1 MFLATSLLPALGHEP
16 TTAENWFMIVMFII
30 AALLF
35 IALVLSLR
43 SETAI
48 KQPQCPEK
56 K

>member
-1 MFLATSLLPALGHEP
+1 MFLITSLLPAFGHEP
-16 TTAENWFMIVMFII
+16 TTAENWFMIIMFII

-43 SETAI
+43 PETAV
-48 KQPQCPEK
+48 KQPQHPEK